1 MNKSVPVFLLLLF
14 LNSTVYGVT
23 GEKSLIKD
31 SSAKSL
37 EKKQLCETP
46 DEVRCHDNNWEKC
59 LSGVWTEC
67 DDCAEKDSWCVAN
80 QIMSD
85 REVKY
90 YIPAIG
96 ILIVLLVQTLLALI
110 FSQFRHLTP
119 STDKKPEISLSKKS
133 DKSGG
138 DKNAVPE
145 PPDLQKIAAITAA
158 LNIYMSGIEE
168 EFDLTEDEDISDE
181 SWKAAHRMS
190 QISNYKQWKS
200 HMKRMR

>member
-14 LNSTVYGVT
+14 LNFTAYGVPS
-23 GEKSLIKD
+23 EKSLIED
-31 SSAKSL
+31 SSGKSL
-37 EKKQLCETP
+37 ENNQLCSEP
-46 DEVRCHDNNWEKC
+46 DELRCHDNKWEKC

-67 DDCAEKDSWCVAN
+67 DGCAEDGSWCVAN

-85 REVKY
+85 KEVKY

-96 ILIVLLVQTLLALI
+96 IIIVLLVQTLLALI
-110 FSQFRHLTP
+110 FSQFRHLSP
-119 STDKKPEISLSKKS
+119 SADKKSAILLSEKS
-133 DKSGG
+133 DKSGSAENTG
-138 DKNAVPE
+138 SE

-158 LNIYMSGIEE
+158 LNIYMSGIDE
-168 EFDLTEDEDISDE
+168 EFGLTEDEDISDE
-181 SWKAAHRMS
+181 SWKSAHRMS